1 MQTADQVYRERCFK
15 IGLAKIVLFKA
26 IKKKK
31 KKKDV
36 GLSEQVVAHIWKCT
50 EVHPNVLKYSEYLH

>member
-15 IGLAKIVLFKA
+15 IGLAKAVLFKS

-36 GLSEQVVAHIWKCT
+36 GLSEQVAAHIWK
-50 EVHPNVLKYSEYLH
+50 LHRGVS

>member
-15 IGLAKIVLFKA
+15 IGLAKAVLFKA

-31 KKKDV
+31 KKDM
-36 GLSEQVVAHIWKCT
+36 GLSEQVAAHIWK
-50 EVHPNVLKYSEYLH
+50 LHRGVS